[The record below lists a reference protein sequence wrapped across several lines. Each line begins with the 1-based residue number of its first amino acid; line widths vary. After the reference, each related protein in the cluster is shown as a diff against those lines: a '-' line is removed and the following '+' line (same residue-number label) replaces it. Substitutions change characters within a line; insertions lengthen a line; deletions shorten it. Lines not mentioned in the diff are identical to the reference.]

1 MRFGTKISIAFII
14 LLSLT
19 YGIGGSILIFAST
32 SRSLDRAQESASSSH
47 RLILYALSAVGG
59 SSQREDYNELVSTL
73 AQLETKDGQSR
84 VLIRL
89 SDDDRI
95 IFQSQN
101 SGHFLDAP
109 ENSAAAD
116 KTIYQVFRNDGEYL
130 VQITSILLFH
140 SNILHFES
148 IHNLTPVYEARAAQN
163 SIYKQIFIVVVI
175 AGALLSWGLAHF
187 MTLPLRK
194 LSKVT
199 KTIAHGDLSCR
210 ADISG
215 GDEIS
220 VLASDINHMTDKLE
234 ENITALKN
242 TMSRQEEFMGGF
254 AHELKTPMTSI
265 IGYADLLR
273 SYPMSDDDKRDAA
286 NYIFT
291 ESKRLEI
298 LSLKLLD
305 LIVLKRRDFVL
316 AHGNIASVV
325 KDVAVML
332 RPLLLKQKITLRCRC
347 GDTLIEMEADLIKS
361 LLLNLI
367 DNARK
372 AIDGGGDILVEAFP
386 SNGGCLI
393 RITDNGRGIP
403 EDDLA
408 HLTDAFYRV
417 DKSRSRAQG
426 GVGLGLALCSE
437 IVSLHNGSISFES
450 ELGKGTR
457 ITVTLKGGGEIEKV

>member
-1 MRFGTKISIAFII
+1 MRFGTKISIAFIL

-32 SRSLDRAQESASSSH
+32 SRSLDRAQDAADASH
-47 RLILYALSAVGG
+47 KLILYTLSAVGSG
-59 SSQREDYNELVSTL
+59 SPREDYSELVSTL
-73 AQLETKDGQSR
+73 AQLETKEGQSH

-89 SDDDRI
+89 SDKNNI
-95 IFQSQN
+95 VFQSQN
-101 SGHFLDAP
+101 SDYLLETPVDSSG
-109 ENSAAAD
+109 AD
-116 KTIYQVFRNDGEYL
+116 KTVCQVFRNEGEYH
-130 VQITSILLFH
+130 VQITSILIFH
-140 SNILHFES
+140 SNALYFES
-148 IHNLTPVYEARAAQN
+148 IHNLTPVYEARNAQN
-163 SIYKQIFIVVVI
+163 SLYKQIFMVVII
-175 AGALLSWGLAHF
+175 AGALLSWGLAHL
-187 MTLPLRK
+187 MTQPLRT

-210 ADISG
+210 ATVSG

-220 VLASDINHMTDKLE
+220 ILAADINHMTDKLE
-234 ENITALKN
+234 ENITKLKS
-242 TMSRQEEFMGGF
+242 TMLRQEEFMGGF

-273 SYPMSDDDKRDAA
+273 SYPLSDDDKRDAA

-305 LIVLKRRDFVL
+305 LIVLKRRDFIL
-316 AHGNIASVV
+316 APGNIASVV
-325 KDVAVML
+325 KNVAVML
-332 RPLLLKQKITLRCRC
+332 RPLLMKQKITLRCRC
-347 GDTLIEMEADLIKS
+347 GDTMLDMDADLIKS

-372 AIDGGGDILVEAFP
+372 AIDGEGDILVEAFP
-386 SNGGCLI
+386 ADGGCII

-403 EDDLA
+403 EDDLV

-437 IVSLHNGSISFES
+437 ISSLHNGTISFES

-457 ITVTLKGGGEIEKV
+457 VNVTLKGGDQY

>member
-1 MRFGTKISIAFII
+1 MRFGTKISIAFIL

-32 SRSLDRAQESASSSH
+32 SRSLDRAQESADASH
-47 RLILYALSAVGG
+47 KLILYTLSAVGS

-89 SDDDRI
+89 SDTGRVV
-95 IFQSQN
+95 FQSQG
-101 SGHFLDAP
+101 SDYFLDTP
-109 ENSAAAD
+109 EKSAAAD
-116 KTIYQVFRNDGEYL
+116 KTVYQVFRSDGEHL
-130 VQITSILLFH
+130 VQITSILIFH
-140 SNILHFES
+140 STALYFES
-148 IHNLTPVYEARAAQN
+148 IHNLTPVYEARDVQN
-163 SIYKQIFIVVVI
+163 SIYKQIFLVVVI
-175 AGALLSWGLAHF
+175 AGALLSWGLAHL

-210 ADISG
+210 AEVSG

-234 ENITALKN
+234 ENITALKS

-273 SYPMSDDDKRDAA
+273 SYSLSDDDKRDAA

-316 AHGNIASVV
+316 IPGNVASVV

-347 GDTLIEMEADLIKS
+347 GDTLINMEPDLVKS

-372 AIDGGGDILVEAFP
+372 AIDGEGDILVEAF
-386 SNGGCLI
+386 SSDGACLI

-403 EDDLA
+403 GDDLA

-426 GVGLGLALCSE
+426 GVGLGLALCNK
-437 IVSLHNGSISFES
+437 IISLHNGSIAFES

-457 ITVTLKGGGEIEKV
+457 VTVTLRGGDDSETV